1 MHLCG
6 ALPLHSL
13 YGAFGWCPSITLP
26 LYSSFL
32 QTAVPLRGALASHM
46 RRTISLSVTLV
57 RCTCAA
63 ALLCVAFVWS
73 PCTVSSYSAPM
84 RCPCAVSAVFYAIS
98 QSPPRFRSPR
108 SQLLQLPSSSIF
120 ISILAAKVLSDVFVQ
135 IAPQTGIPVR
145 GRVAKILTSAV
156 HGQPFLICTEI
167 LYQFRR
173 AWLLI
178 SRIGRT
184 QDDY

>member
-6 ALPLHSL
+6 TLPLHSL
-13 YGAFGWCPSITLP
+13 YSAFGWCPSITLP

-32 QTAVPLRGALASHM
+32 QTAVPLCGALASHILRM
-46 RRTISLSVTLV
+46 ISLSVALV
-57 RCTCAA
+57 RCACASP
-63 ALLCVAFVWS
+63 LLCVAFVWS

-84 RCPCAVSAVFYAIS
+84 RCPCAVSSMFYAIS
-98 QSPPRFRSPR
+98 PSPPRFRSPR

-120 ISILAAKVLSDVFVQ
+120 ISILAAKFLSDVVVQ

-145 GRVAKILTSAV
+145 SRGAKILTSAV
-156 HGQPFLICTEI
+156 HGQPFWICTER
-167 LYQFRR
+167 LYQFRH

-178 SRIGRT
+178 SLI
-184 QDDY
+184 